1 MSLLHQVL
9 QQIDDRGALQDP
21 LQPVPATMVPVAA
34 VARFSPVLLVLG
46 AILLLALLLFAG
58 WPKPVP
64 VPETV
69 PVAAAVVS
77 AEPVDLSSESFDSPS
92 EPVEEPP
99 ADAVD
104 LMVAVTE
111 TNAADRL
118 VSPAS
123 AAADITPENAVANQ
137 QETAQASVIADDVR
151 PVVPANN
158 VEPDE
163 YLNNVTPVPA
173 SAPAPAMVI
182 RTGAEARQWYQQAL
196 IAVRQQRWDDAQQ
209 AITQALRT
217 DPRDEYAALQLRVY
231 LQQQRGEDFLRY
243 YRQERQRQAPAW
255 LSVAAPGLHLLG
267 FYADAAVAYRQLLAQ
282 QNRPQ
287 WALALA
293 AALWDDGQRI
303 QAQAVLQS
311 IQPARLSAE
320 QQAWVTHI
328 LSEPS
333 T

>member
-58 WPKPVP
+58 WPKPAP
-64 VPETV
+64 VSETV

-77 AEPVDLSSESFDSPS
+77 TEPVDLSSELVDLSY
-92 EPVEEPP
+92 EPVEGPT
-99 ADAVD
+99 ADAVN

-111 TNAADRL
+111 THVADRL
-118 VSPAS
+118 VTPANF
-123 AAADITPENAVANQ
+123 AADTPPANTVANQ
-137 QETAQASVIADDVR
+137 HETAQASVIADDA
-151 PVVPANN
+151 VPA
-158 VEPDE
+158 VTAKTTAPDKRV
-163 YLNNVTPVPA
+163 NDVTSVPA
-173 SAPAPAMVI
+173 PSSTPAMVI

-196 IAVRQQRWDDAQQ
+196 IAVRQQRWEDAQQ

-231 LQQQRGEDFLRY
+231 LQQQRSDDFLRY

-328 LSEPS
+328 LSEPP